1 MNAGSRWL
9 RNVTDASN
17 PWVAKNYQS
26 EVANINQNTG
36 NEQCAAKFMKVDG
49 VVNVIDGDSEM
60 VTIKA
65 RGIRKEIAGNQ
76 MSNQLENISESS
88 SGGKIIAVDDS
99 KRKRVEEELQ
109 GIIIGVN
116 DKHILDGQIVESK
129 NGHEVGS
136 GLQAH
141 QTLRVL

>member
-26 EVANINQNTG
+26 EVANINQSTG

-49 VVNVIDGDSEM
+49 VVNVIDGDSDM

-88 SGGKIIAVDDS
+88 SGGKIIAVVDS
-99 KRKRVEEELQ
+99 K
-109 GIIIGVN
+109 
-116 DKHILDGQIVESK
+116 
-129 NGHEVGS
+129 
-136 GLQAH
+136 
-141 QTLRVL
+141 